1 MHPSWMVQAISMAI
15 YVQTIGAFVWLFLVV
30 LLERGRRSDR
40 ARLARLE
47 GLVDLQGRSAAG
59 HSREFAEYQKG
70 TTQAL
75 EDCCRAIEAVRET
88 FKLREE
94 NASMRAELRRRGE
107 SLPADEHEQTDPA
120 FRLPSGIDNPRPESV
135 EVDDEPLGSVAA
147 GHWQCVGCRRTY
159 ALCEGHHGKKC
170 FGCGATLE
178 LVAYDKPRQN
188 VQLPLPIKA
197 SGDK

>member
-15 YVQTIGAFVWLFLVV
+15 YVQTIGAFVWLFVVV

-75 EDCCRAIEAVRET
+75 DDCCGAIEAVRET

-94 NASMRAELRRRGE
+94 NASMRDQLRKRGE

-120 FRLPSGIDNPRPESV
+120 FRLPSGIDNPKPDSA

-147 GHWQCVGCRRTY
+147 GHWQCNGCSRTY
-159 ALCEGHHGKKC
+159 SLSRGHHGKRC
-170 FGCGATLE
+170 DWCGGALE
-178 LVAYDKPRQN
+178 LVAADKAFEG
-188 VQLPLPIKA
+188 K
-197 SGDK
+197 

>member
-1 MHPSWMVQAISMAI
+1 MQPSWMVQAISMAI

-47 GLVDLQGRSAAG
+47 AFIHEHGRLLAGLASGFSKSTRLADEMYRS
-59 HSREFAEYQKG
+59 Q
-70 TTQAL
+70 TL
-75 EDCCRAIEAVRET
+75 ELDA
-88 FKLREE
+88 
-94 NASMRAELRRRGE
+94 LRRELNLPALSDRPTATG
-107 SLPADEHEQTDPA
+107 PADEHEQTDPA

-188 VQLPLPIKA
+188 VQLPLPIEA